1 IVLRST
7 RAAASSSPGWWCRS
21 ACAAVRRSSPAC
33 CTRWRAARR
42 GCSWTTSTSSPSAC
56 TSALAGKRP
65 PATAGSMSPS
75 TSTAT
80 CPPVR
85 RPPMRLE
92 NAGAPTWLLAGV
104 AGWALLAWLLAA
116 AGMGGRIEPLPDD
129 PSLLKPLPAAAPASA
144 SRLGPLDQYAE
155 IAARPLFSP
164 DRQPQP
170 FFLQGEG
177 EQADD
182 TAFDY
187 VLTSVLITPGTKL
200 AIIQPPD
207 GSESVRVRL
216 DQAPESHPAWRLIG
230 ISPRSAVFEGPEG
243 QRNLVL
249 RVFDG
254 EGGAASTPQQSAD
267 AGAQRRD

>member
-1 IVLRST
+1 
-7 RAAASSSPGWWCRS
+7 
-21 ACAAVRRSSPAC
+21 
-33 CTRWRAARR
+33 
-42 GCSWTTSTSSPSAC
+42 
-56 TSALAGKRP
+56 
-65 PATAGSMSPS
+65 
-75 TSTAT
+75 
-80 CPPVR
+80 
-85 RPPMRLE
+85 MRLE
-92 NAGAPTWLLAGV
+92 NAGATTWLLAGV

-144 SRLGPLDQYAE
+144 SRLGSLDQYAE

-254 EGGAASTPQQSAD
+254 EGGAAPTPQQSTD
-267 AGAQRRD
+267 AGAQRRDGRAASGGGQPAAAESATPAPVRDETGSPATARDAAEPEQRADPPPPPPKAEQMEEIRRRIQARRAQLRGEPPPPPPANSR